1 MTHLLIGTH
10 ITNELYLSSLRNYEH
25 RVLRECDEYGDPCDG
40 QSRAM
45 YGGGCGN
52 LARLGFRYAG
62 TTWRPMKEEM
72 WSFALRRPARDWRF
86 GSQRCETG
94 AVLLA
99 FAISHHMQH
108 AVQPV

>member
-1 MTHLLIGTH
+1 MSI
-10 ITNELYLSSLRNYEH
+10 
-25 RVLRECDEYGDPCDG
+25 EYCESATSMEILAMDN
-40 QSRAM
+40 RAM

-62 TTWRPMKEEM
+62 TTGRPMKEECGVLLCACPRETGG
-72 WSFALRRPARDWRF
+72 SVVSVARR
-86 GSQRCETG
+86 G

>member
-1 MTHLLIGTH
+1 MSI
-10 ITNELYLSSLRNYEH
+10 
-25 RVLRECDEYGDPCDG
+25 EYCESATSMEILAMDN
-40 QSRAM
+40 RARCTEA
-45 YGGGCGN
+45 GCGN
-52 LARLGFRYAG
+52 LARLGFRYPV
-62 TTWRPMKEEM
+62 TTGRPMKEECGVLL
-72 WSFALRRPARDWRF
+72 ALRRPARDWRF